1 MQRSAHCPSAAA
13 AGEGRAEQ
21 DPEALHQGGAVPEP
35 AHLVRRPAPAT
46 AAPPPARAS
55 WLWACPT
62 QCATQCPPTC
72 SVRLWT
78 TDGFRLYDPHDIWPL
93 VDQDTCIVASDK
105 NSFPG
110 DITQLKRA
118 MDGGAASDGGG
129 AEPRK
134 KVKRE
139 PTDYHRC
146 E

>member
-1 MQRSAHCPSAAA
+1 MLSARLCC
-13 AGEGRAEQ
+13 R
-21 DPEALHQGGAVPEP
+21 GA
-35 AHLVRRPAPAT
+35 R
-46 AAPPPARAS
+46 
-55 WLWACPT
+55 
-62 QCATQCPPTC
+62 
-72 SVRLWT
+72 RLWT

-93 VDQDTCIVASDK
+93 VDQDTCIVACDK

-110 DITQLKRA
+110 DITKLKRA

-146 E
+146 ECTYTRPA

>member
-1 MQRSAHCPSAAA
+1 M
-13 AGEGRAEQ
+13 
-21 DPEALHQGGAVPEP
+21 
-35 AHLVRRPAPAT
+35 
-46 AAPPPARAS
+46 
-55 WLWACPT
+55 
-62 QCATQCPPTC
+62 
-72 SVRLWT
+72 
-78 TDGFRLYDPHDIWPL
+78 
-93 VDQDTCIVASDK
+93 DQDTCIVASDK

-110 DITQLKRA
+110 DITKLKRA